1 MKREIKFRAW
11 IPELGIMLNDI
22 TLYGNGQMGYDEDE
36 FKAALPKDYVLDY
49 DSSSVIKN
57 YINDEGYED
66 FDKVIPVLLGEDWI
80 WLEDSE
86 FEPMQF
92 TGLKDKS
99 GKEIY
104 EGDIIKMGDNPECW
118 FAPRVVEFKNGAW
131 MGGSCRIYTNQDKHD
146 YQGDSNQDNWE
157 IICNI
162 FENPEL
168 LEAVA

>member
-1 MKREIKFRAW
+1 MKRELKFRAW
-11 IPELGIMLNDI
+11 DNQENRMITNGCLGAGSSCQIIIIEWAGGLSLCNA
-22 TLYGNGQMGYDEDE
+22 YG
-36 FKAALPKDYVLDY
+36 LPDGT
-49 DSSSVIKN
+49 N
-57 YINDEGYED
+57 PT
-66 FDKVIPVLLGEDWI
+66 FDKPVTER
-80 WLEDSE
+80 
-86 FEPMQF
+86 FELMQF

-157 IICNI
+157 IIGNI